1 MIFVWQL
8 VKFFETSKVCNGNYT
23 GKTGRVHYNCVQYKL
38 KFSHKK
44 WVYDDDDDWMMI
56 RIMMSFKIFFEDE
69 DEDSSFHHL
78 ESDFGFTMFIST
90 ENEGESS
97 SRSSDFQSSK
107 FYHTV
112 TASGNFRVGT
122 SSCWWSLAY
131 DMPAAEVSQLDLKT
145 LILTLWL
152 IAWSVLKNCRLH
164 NISKYISS

>member
-1 MIFVWQL
+1 
-8 VKFFETSKVCNGNYT
+8 
-23 GKTGRVHYNCVQYKL
+23 
-38 KFSHKK
+38 
-44 WVYDDDDDWMMI
+44 
-56 RIMMSFKIFFEDE
+56 MMSFKIFFEDE

-122 SSCWWSLAY
+122 WQVVGDHWHMIC
-131 DMPAAEVSQLDLKT
+131 QQQ
-145 LILTLWL
+145 
-152 IAWSVLKNCRLH
+152 
-164 NISKYISS
+164 KYPNSTSRH